1 MSQRENLE
9 LEFSEVISWGRMTA
23 TKEFLPVITIQNL
36 LRGTLRGLPVT
47 QRSVMALRRQPDK
60 VERVLEE
67 KIANVYD
74 SFAE

>member
-1 MSQRENLE
+1 M
-9 LEFSEVISWGRMTA
+9 SEVISWGRMTSA
-23 TKEFLPVITIQNL
+23 KEFLPVIQNL

>member
-1 MSQRENLE
+1 
-9 LEFSEVISWGRMTA
+9 
-23 TKEFLPVITIQNL
+23 VITIQNL

>member
-1 MSQRENLE
+1 M
-9 LEFSEVISWGRMTA
+9 SEVISWGRMTSA
-23 TKEFLPVITIQNL
+23 KEFLPVITIQNL

-67 KIANVYD
+67 KIANVYE